1 MTTEERPLTDKQERF
16 IHEYCIDHNA
26 RQAALRSGYSAS
38 TCGAQAS
45 ALMRDV
51 RIKRRIRENLRD
63 LFTRLNISAE
73 RLLRERAAVAFFDPA
88 SLIDAQG
95 RPVPLHEIDP
105 EVRSALAI
113 SYQQKGEVLILRVRN
128 LNRNPALAVLEKR
141 VAELREL
148 DREEEE
154 ELARQEQVAAFE
166 ERMEE
171 NRRRVAG
178 QAREEQVRKEA
189 ARVAPRQEVVVRQE
203 PVRREV
209 MRDDGA
215 WREAMPLQAAP
226 GMAAGYVASG
236 PLATDRAERLRWLAD
251 NRRFAET

>member
-26 RQAALRSGYSAS
+26 RQAALRAGYSAS

-51 RIKRRIRENLRD
+51 RVKRRIRENLRD

-95 RPVPLHEIDP
+95 QPVPLHEIDP

-171 NRRRVAG
+171 NRRRVA
-178 QAREEQVRKEA
+178 QQVRKE
-189 ARVAPRQEVVVRQE
+189 RPQEETRTGREAEIREV
-203 PVRREV
+203 PVRRELA
-209 MRDDGA
+209 RDEVL
-215 WREAMPLQAAP
+215 WREAMPPQAAP
-226 GMAAGYVASG
+226 GMATGYVTSG
-236 PLATDRAERLRWLAD
+236 PPATDRAERLRWLAQ
-251 NRRFAET
+251 NRPFAET